1 MSFSLGGNKQK
12 SRNETTENTNQTS
25 TFTPNAQFLDMTQTG
40 LNQALGL
47 MGGYGQTGAADVANY
62 LNPYQDT
69 ISAGIR
75 RSGDI
80 AANNNDAQAAAAGAF
95 GGSGWGLLRGETA
108 RGYADAEANALAQ
121 GYNTAL
127 QAAMG
132 ERANAANYDMGA
144 LQTYLS
150 GLGLLG
156 NWGTSNTVGSGTSL
170 NKGTGSNIGFNAGF
184 KYGGK

>member
-1 MSFSLGGNKQK
+1 MSFSLGGSKQK
-12 SRNETTENTNQTS
+12 QTQSQTENSTS
-25 TFTPNAQFLDMTQTG
+25 TFTPNAQFLDMTQNG
-40 LNQALGL
+40 LSSALGL
-47 MGGYGQTGAADVANY
+47 MGNYGVTGKADVANY

-75 RSGDI
+75 RAGDI

-108 RGYADAEANALAQ
+108 RGYADAEANALAS

-127 QAAMG
+127 QAAMQ
-132 ERANAANYDMGA
+132 ERGNAANYDMGA

-156 NWGTSNTVGSGTSL
+156 NWGTTTSSGTSSG
-170 NKGTGSNIGFNAGF
+170 KSSGTKLGFEAGF
-184 KYGGK
+184 KYGAK